1 MKTNMTPKPFK
12 LYQGSGKTLNERNE
26 TLPEYEPFV
35 RLNDPGDY
43 IAEKGLSDAVNV
55 ALALGQPL
63 LVTGEPG
70 TGKTRLADSV
80 AYELGV
86 PIFEFFTKSNSVAT
100 DLFYQYD
107 ALARFRDSH
116 IPETREKTTEDYI
129 TYQALGKAVFLTD
142 PDISPAADIETFL
155 SKAGLEHQERPTRSV
170 VLIDEIDKAPR
181 DFPNDL
187 LNEIEAMRFTV
198 RETEMTFTAKEA
210 FRPILILTS
219 NSEKDLPEAFLR
231 RCVFYHISFPSET
244 QLKEIVQR
252 RFKDHPE
259 FTPAFIENAI
269 AHFFEIRKL
278 TLKKVPETAEFLSWL
293 SILKS
298 LSPEME
304 NLRAPGQAELLA
316 LSYSVLAKTR
326 DDLALLKRRFI
337 GE

>member
-1 MKTNMTPKPFK
+1 MSPKPFK
-12 LYQGSGKTLNERNE
+12 FYQGSGKTLKERNE
-26 TLPEYEPFV
+26 ILPEYEPFV
-35 RLNDPGDY
+35 WLNDPKDY
-43 IAEKGLSDAVNV
+43 IAEEGLSNAVNV

-80 AYELGV
+80 AYELNV
-86 PIFEFFTKSNSVAT
+86 PIFEFYTKSNSVAT

-142 PDISPAADIETFL
+142 PNISPSGNIEKFL
-155 SKAGLEHQERPTRSV
+155 SKSGLEKENRPTRSV

-187 LNEIEAMRFTV
+187 LNEIESMKFTV
-198 RETEMTFTAKEA
+198 KETEITFTAKES

-231 RCVFYHISFPSET
+231 RCVFYHISFPSEE

-259 FTPAFIENAI
+259 FTPDFIKNAI

-278 TLKKVPETAEFLSWL
+278 ALKKSPETAEFLSWI

-304 NLRAPGQAELLA
+304 KLREPGQAELLA
-316 LSYSVLAKTR
+316 LSYSVLAKTK
-326 DDLALLKRRFI
+326 DDLAELKRKFTAQ
-337 GE
+337 